1 MAVSLAEG
9 LYQKIDN
16 DKIDFGNINM
26 RIAISIT
33 FGTVLFILCFV
44 KGLIYI
50 LIIFKMDLKNNQN
63 IIKKGIIFL
72 CLTNILYVK
81 SYIEKK

>member
-1 MAVSLAEG
+1 MAVSLTEG

-33 FGTVLFILCFV
+33 FGAVLFILCFA
-44 KGLIYI
+44 KGLIYF
-50 LIIFKMDLKNNQN
+50 LIIFKMDLENNQN
-63 IIKKGIIFL
+63 IIKKGILFL
-72 CLTNILYVK
+72 CLTNIKFVK
-81 SYIEKK
+81 SHIKKK